1 MRNETK
7 YPDAEHYRPERFLEP
22 GWPTYQEPLTQFP
35 TIKGMSSFGYGQRQC
50 LGMTLTQDE
59 LIVACGAIL
68 WAFNLKKKVDP
79 LTGKEIDIDTKASN
93 SLLIVKPD
101 KYSMAFEP
109 RSEKRRQEII
119 DNWTES
125 ETRDNEERSTFLR
138 EAELKRAGE
147 MTL

>member
-7 YPDAEHYRPERFLEP
+7 YPDCENFRPERFLEA
-22 GWPTYQEPLTQFP
+22 GWPTFMEPLTQYP

-59 LIVACGAIL
+59 LIVACGAVM
-68 WAFNLKKKVDP
+68 WAFNLKKKMDP
-79 LTGKEIDIDTKASN
+79 VTGKPIEIDTKASN

-101 KYSMAFEP
+101 PYSMAFEV
-109 RSEKRRQEII
+109 RSEKRKQEII

-125 ETRDNEERSTFLR
+125 DNQDKADRAAFLR
-138 EAELKRAGE
+138 DAELRLAGE